1 VVHLAGVSQLTSG
14 NGDIVVFLPRNL
26 AADIEATVESGGERH
41 IEVDPAMAMAM
52 QPGSH
57 GAGSV
62 HGVVALNG
70 GGAPL
75 KLRTTSGTIHLR
87 FLDSETGLRDSLIRD
102 QKERL
107 SQHGVQ
113 LVPTGYEASD
123 PMAQA
128 QPGNAPQAESGDW
141 LDSWI
146 DRLQLAFIGG
156 THEDPEEFQ
165 KHLISKPSPIYP
177 EVAMNAGLQGLVKL
191 QVRATRDGHLEAEKL
206 LEGAP
211 SLADAA
217 IAAVKMWRVSPAWM
231 LSKRGD
237 VITTVTFNFQ
247 IH

>member
-1 VVHLAGVSQLTSG
+1 
-14 NGDIVVFLPRNL
+14 VFLPRNL

-41 IEVDPAMAMAM
+41 IEVDPALAMAM

-128 QPGNAPQAESGDW
+128 QPGNAPQPESGDW